1 MGVLI
6 ISDQS
11 IVFKLGRAAK
21 KSNSYAMSIFSKSL
35 FLVFLLQFAGVITV
49 VCGAERWSPKITYG
63 EIVSKAQAGSPY
75 FQGLLGIYLRSGE
88 AGSTVDVKLAKQW
101 SESAHRKGH
110 PFGSYN
116 LANLA
121 MLDGDFETATRMYQ
135 DAALLLQRQA
145 SEGDP
150 VAMYCMGEIDF
161 QVIPTNVV
169 RALGL
174 FKRSAESGYPQAQAT
189 IGALYLKGLPGLLEK
204 DTKTGISMLSK
215 AVIAKSL
222 TARFNLGMAYYNGD
236 GVPKDA
242 VKASQWLKLA
252 ARQNFSEAKY
262 SLGLLLID
270 GEGGIRKNTN
280 EGLSLL
286 RQAAD
291 QNHQLAREYLR
302 KREGV
307 EPSGVKQGSVA
318 TPPAF
323 PNSFKTDEEVL
334 DEARGYYTGVGYP
347 QDYARAYE
355 LFLPLAK
362 GGNPVAA
369 RFVGLMVLTGKGTKR
384 DPSVAK
390 EWLSV
395 SAQKGDKTAKRLLD
409 SYKSLF

>member
-1 MGVLI
+1 MVR
-6 ISDQS
+6 
-11 IVFKLGRAAK
+11 VRA
-21 KSNSYAMSIFSKSL
+21 S
-35 FLVFLLQFAGVITV
+35 Q
-49 VCGAERWSPKITYG
+49 
-63 EIVSKAQAGSPY
+63 
-75 FQGLLGIYLRSGE
+75 
-88 AGSTVDVKLAKQW
+88 
-101 SESAHRKGH
+101 GH

-204 DTKTGISMLSK
+204 DTKQGISMLSK

-236 GVPKDA
+236 GVPKDV

-270 GEGGIRKNTN
+270 GEGGIRKNTT

-307 EPSGVKQGSVA
+307 EPSGVKQGSVVP
-318 TPPAF
+318 PPAF
-323 PNSFKTDEEVL
+323 SNSFKTDEEVL
-334 DEARGYYTGVGYP
+334 DEARGYYTGVGFP

>member
-1 MGVLI
+1 
-6 ISDQS
+6 
-11 IVFKLGRAAK
+11 
-21 KSNSYAMSIFSKSL
+21 MSTFSKSMI
-35 FLVFLLQFAGVITV
+35 LVFLINFAGVTPV
-49 VCGAERWSPKITYG
+49 AWGAERWSPEITYSQ
-63 EIVSKAQAGSPY
+63 IVSKAQAGSPY

-88 AGSTVDVKLAKQW
+88 AGSKVDLKLAKQW
-101 SESAHRKGH
+101 SESAYRNGH

-121 MLDGDFETATRMYQ
+121 IQDGDFEAATRMYQ

-189 IGALYLKGLPGLLEK
+189 FGALCLKGLPGLLEK
-204 DTKTGISMLSK
+204 DTKQGISMLSK

-236 GVPKDA
+236 GVPQDA

-262 SLGLLLID
+262 SLGLLLIE
-270 GEGGIRKNTN
+270 GEGGIPKNTN

-286 RQAAD
+286 RQASD
-291 QNHQLAREYLR
+291 QNHHLAREYLK

-307 EPSGVKQGSVA
+307 DPSLVRQASV
-318 TPPAF
+318 TKPSEFPPA
-323 PNSFKTDEEVL
+323 FKTDEEVL
-334 DEARGYYTGVGYP
+334 DEARGYYTGVGFP
-347 QDYARAYE
+347 QDYARAYK

-369 RFVGLMVLTGKGTKR
+369 RYVGLLLLTGKGTKR

>member
-1 MGVLI
+1 
-6 ISDQS
+6 
-11 IVFKLGRAAK
+11 
-21 KSNSYAMSIFSKSL
+21 
-35 FLVFLLQFAGVITV
+35 
-49 VCGAERWSPKITYG
+49 
-63 EIVSKAQAGSPY
+63 
-75 FQGLLGIYLRSGE
+75 
-88 AGSTVDVKLAKQW
+88 
-101 SESAHRKGH
+101 
-110 PFGSYN
+110 
-116 LANLA
+116 
-121 MLDGDFETATRMYQ
+121 
-135 DAALLLQRQA
+135 
-145 SEGDP
+145 
-150 VAMYCMGEIDF
+150 MGEIDF
-161 QVIPTNVV
+161 QVIPTNVL

-174 FKRSAESGYPQAQAT
+174 FKRSAEAGYPQAQAT

-204 DTKTGISMLSK
+204 DTKQGISMLSK

-222 TARFNLGMAYYNGD
+222 TARFNLGMAYFNGD

-270 GEGGIRKNTN
+270 GEGGIRKNTT

-286 RQAAD
+286 RQAAG
-291 QNHQLAREYLR
+291 QNHQLARAYLQ

-307 EPSGVKQGSVA
+307 APAGNKDNQIASPSGFV
-318 TPPAF
+318 
-323 PNSFKTDEEVL
+323 NSFKTDEEVL

-384 DPSVAK
+384 APSVAK

-395 SAQKGDKTAKRLLD
+395 AAQKGDKTAKRLLE